1 MRLRVRGYNK
11 AEQSWVY
18 GSLTED
24 CFEDRY
30 YILGDSHNMAGFCK
44 VETET
49 ISEYSGFCD
58 EFGNPL
64 YMGDKAVLYTKLTCK
79 HARYIKSE
87 EGFINYS
94 KRRGCWEFFVPN
106 EHGFNKKYPLYKVA
120 RNLNNHHRTIYDNMI
135 QKWSREND

>member
-1 MRLRVRGYNK
+1 MRLQVRGYNK
-11 AEQSWVY
+11 AEQAWVY
-18 GSLTED
+18 GSLIED

-64 YMGDKAVLYTKLTCK
+64 YMGDKATLYTKLTGW
-79 HARYIKSE
+79 IKTE
-87 EGFINYS
+87 EGFVNYS
-94 KRRGCWEFFVPN
+94 KKRGCWEFVVP
-106 EHGFNKKYPLYKVA
+106 EHGYNKNYLLYKVVK
-120 RNLNNHHRTIYDNMI
+120 NLNSNHGTIYDNMI
-135 QKWSREND
+135 RKWEKENE